1 MEATIVKSIPVKPT
15 SVEAPMKPATVKSTT
30 VKSAKSAPVE
40 ATAATVETSGV
51 GWIWLAERGCAQQS
65 RCDCQSPSY
74 PGPGSVFV

>member
-1 MEATIVKSIPVKPT
+1 MESTIVKSIPVKPT
-15 SVEAPMKPATVKSTT
+15 SVEAPVKPATVKSTPVEAT
-30 VKSAKSAPVE
+30 AATVE